1 MDDKNYI
8 DYRYNMDLLDVALF
22 RAIASV
28 GSLSAAS
35 RQMGTTPMLVS
46 RRLAGLEAE
55 LGARLFHRTTR
66 SLSLTPE
73 GEAFLPHAATLMEA
87 RDSALDAVSAGGAGL
102 SGVLKITAPNV
113 IGHSVVVPVVAG
125 MIADNPALR
134 VDLTLSDGVIDIA
147 TAGLDVAIRV
157 AVMRPSDLIATKV
170 ADNPFTLIASPYYLA
185 RFGEPATT
193 EDLVSHPCIR
203 LHAMDHW
210 PFTRGGE
217 THRVRISGPLSAS
230 TVDAVR
236 AACIAGVGIA
246 MLTYWDV
253 HGQIERG
260 ELQRIVLADAKPLE
274 VGIWVVYPNRTHMP
288 ARVRAFIDALRE
300 RLLAA
305 ADAASSVTR
314 RATSGPV
321 SLKTRH
327 AGPHRMKGAKKKT
340 PPSPAKS
347 RN

>member
-1 MDDKNYI
+1 
-8 DYRYNMDLLDVALF
+8 MDLADVALF

-28 GSLSAAS
+28 GSLSAAA
-35 RQMGTTPMLVS
+35 RQTGTTPMLVS

-73 GEAFLPHAATLMEA
+73 GEAFLPHAVTLIEA
-87 RDSALDAVSAGGAGL
+87 RDSALDSVSSGGSGL

-113 IGHSVVVPVVAG
+113 IGHSVVVPVVAEL
-125 MIADNPALR
+125 IADNPALR

-147 TAGLDVAIRV
+147 TSGLD
-157 AVMRPSDLIATKV
+157 V
-170 ADNPFTLIASPYYLA
+170 ADNPFTLIASPGYVA

-193 EDLVSHPCIR
+193 EDLVSHPCIK
-203 LHAMDHW
+203 LHAMDNW

-217 THRVRISGPLSAS
+217 MHRVRISGPLSVS

-253 HGQIERG
+253 HEQIERG
-260 ELQRIVLADAKPLE
+260 ELQRIALADAKPLE
-274 VGIWVVYPNRTHMP
+274 VGIWAVFPTRAHMP
-288 ARVRAFIDALRE
+288 ARVRAFIDTLRA
-300 RLLAA
+300 RLHGA
-305 ADAASSVTR
+305 AD
-314 RATSGPV
+314 
-321 SLKTRH
+321 
-327 AGPHRMKGAKKKT
+327 
-340 PPSPAKS
+340 
-347 RN
+347 

>member
-1 MDDKNYI
+1 
-8 DYRYNMDLLDVALF
+8 MDLSDVALF

-28 GSLSAAS
+28 GSLSAAA
-35 RQMGTTPMLVS
+35 RQMGATPMLVS

-73 GEAFLPHAATLMEA
+73 GEAFLPHALTLMEA
-87 RDSALDAVSAGGAGL
+87 RDAALDSISSGGSGL

-125 MIADNPALR
+125 LIADNPALR
-134 VDLTLSDGVIDIA
+134 VDLTLSDGVMDIA
-147 TAGLDVAIRV
+147 TAGLDVAVRV
-157 AVMRPSDLIATKV
+157 ATMKPSDLISTRLSG
-170 ADNPFTLIASPYYLA
+170 NPFTLIASPDYVA

-193 EDLVSHPCIR
+193 EDLVGHPCIR

-217 THRVRISGPLSAS
+217 TLRVRVAGPFAAN

-236 AACIAGVGIA
+236 AACIAGVGVA

-253 HGQIERG
+253 HEQIKRG
-260 ELQRIVLADAKPLE
+260 DLRRIVLADVSPME
-274 VGIWVVYPNRTHMP
+274 VGIWAVFPTRTQMP

-300 RLLAA
+300 RLLAPTEEA
-305 ADAASSVTR
+305 MNATI
-314 RATSGPV
+314 RATP
-321 SLKTRH
+321 
-327 AGPHRMKGAKKKT
+327 AGGRRPK
-340 PPSPAKS
+340 PSPT
-347 RN
+347 RTPT